1 MREMWSARAPRTH
14 HGNVMCAKGLVRL
27 KWPCTPVLPV
37 GEAAAAPRT
46 GGGDRPPQRVEESG
60 HSPLS
65 TTTDGTRAALRQCSA
80 GTGKGRAYR
89 RAFAQ
94 AAREARVALVQLPLH
109 VQRDRLAVKPAA
121 VVARHVVLH
130 SHSDLQRKARI
141 SSPFLQRFCNEH
153 QPRAHMQVC

>member
-1 MREMWSARAPRTH
+1 
-14 HGNVMCAKGLVRL
+14 MCAKGLVRL

-94 AAREARVALVQLPLH
+94 AVREARVALVQLPLH
-109 VQRDRLAVKPAA
+109 LQRDRLTFKSAPI
-121 VVARHVVLH
+121 VAQHVVLLSN
-130 SHSDLQRKARI
+130 SHLQR
-141 SSPFLQRFCNEH
+141 
-153 QPRAHMQVC
+153 